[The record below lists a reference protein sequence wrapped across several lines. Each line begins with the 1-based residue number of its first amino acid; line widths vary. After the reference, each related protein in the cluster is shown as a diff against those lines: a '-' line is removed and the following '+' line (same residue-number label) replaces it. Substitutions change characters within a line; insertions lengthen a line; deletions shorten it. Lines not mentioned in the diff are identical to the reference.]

1 MEDQEKGKVLVYMDN
16 SNIFINAQECSAM
29 KKNFLVPQDPRCR
42 IEIGKLFGIA
52 RKGRC
57 VLQARLYGSE
67 PPALDSVWDSIRK
80 KHIKVSV
87 SARSSWN
94 DREKEID
101 TNLTADAVEDI
112 ITYKKYAG
120 HTDSAVLIFSGDK
133 DMSSTIRKA
142 KQYKWNIEIWSFKKA
157 ICNEFVQDK
166 QIQTF
171 FIDNDEYFEKVSFYA
186 VEHRGRIPRDRSFV
200 IR

>member
-1 MEDQEKGKVLVYMDN
+1 MEDKDKGKVLIYIDN
-16 SNIFINAQECSAM
+16 SNIFINAQEYSAL
-29 KKNFLVPQDPRCR
+29 KQHFLVPQDPRCR
-42 IEIGKLFGIA
+42 IEVGELFHIA
-52 RKGRC
+52 RKGRY
-57 VLQARLYGSE
+57 VLKARLYGSE
-67 PPALDSVWDSIRK
+67 PPALDSVWGAIREK
-80 KHIKVSV
+80 NIEVNVSP
-87 SARSSWN
+87 RSSWN

-101 TNLTADAVEDI
+101 TRLTADAVDDI

-120 HTDSAVLIFSGDK
+120 HTDSAVVIFSGDK

-142 KQYKWNIEIWSFKKA
+142 KQYKWNIEIWSFKRA

-171 FIDNDEYFEKVSFYA
+171 FIDNEEYFEKVSFFA
-186 VEHRGRIPRDRSFV
+186 VGHRGRIPRDRSFV